1 MLSLYV
7 WIQFLIRIMSR
18 LHHPPIISD
27 GWVDNWEAPLDKKP
41 KSKKR
46 KAQNTS
52 EPNAT
57 GSNKVAKKP
66 KKARKRP
73 MVGGEEK
80 KPKTSTNA
88 HLEDPNTTIPIL
100 HLHTQ
105 PPHAKKTPKAH
116 APASK
121 EAKIK

>member
-1 MLSLYV
+1 M
-7 WIQFLIRIMSR
+7 
-18 LHHPPIISD
+18 
-27 GWVDNWEAPLDKKP
+27 DNWEAPLDKKP

-46 KAQNTS
+46 KAQNTN

-57 GSNKVAKKP
+57 GSNTVAKKP

-88 HLEDPNTTIPIL
+88 HLEDPK
-100 HLHTQ
+100 TQ
-105 PPHAKKTPKAH
+105 SLSYISPPRRLQRRTGQ
-116 APASK
+116 PARK
-121 EAKIK
+121 LK